1 MSLGTVQPHA
11 FNSEIGKAVNVEK
24 SKLFSPVTNKSVTY
38 KNRIVLPPM
47 CMYSSTDGFFND
59 FHLAHYASF
68 AFKGVA
74 AIIIEATAVE
84 PRGRTSPHDTGLW
97 SDEHIAP
104 LKRIVD
110 LIKTQGTIPAL
121 QLAHAGRKASMSSL
135 WSGYKFVPESEGG
148 WPNDIVGPSEI
159 PFDESHGKPRALT
172 IPELEALKQ
181 KWVDAAIRADK
192 ADIEVLEI
200 HNAHGFLSGHSNN
213 RTDIYGGS
221 LENRMRYPLE
231 VIEAVR
237 KVWPEHKPLW
247 VRISGTD
254 FKHLDTLERDEEGWD
269 IYQSIE
275 YAKALKKIGVDVIDV
290 SGGGSRAKAAY
301 PMYPTT
307 KLYQVEMANA
317 IKHQANIAT
326 AAVGRIIDPKDAEAV
341 LKEDKADYIL
351 VGRAHL
357 NNSGWL
363 NHAARELGVSNVWA
377 NQYERGQRAF

>member
-1 MSLGTVQPHA
+1 
-11 FNSEIGKAVNVEK
+11 
-24 SKLFSPVTNKSVTY
+24 
-38 KNRIVLPPM
+38 
-47 CMYSSTDGFFND
+47 
-59 FHLAHYASF
+59 
-68 AFKGVA
+68 
-74 AIIIEATAVE
+74 
-84 PRGRTSPHDTGLW
+84 
-97 SDEHIAP
+97 
-104 LKRIVD
+104 
-110 LIKTQGTIPAL
+110 
-121 QLAHAGRKASMSSL
+121 
-135 WSGYKFVPESEGG
+135 
-148 WPNDIVGPSEI
+148 
-159 PFDESHGKPRALT
+159 
-172 IPELEALKQ
+172 
-181 KWVDAAIRADK
+181 
-192 ADIEVLEI
+192 
-200 HNAHGFLSGHSNN
+200 
-213 RTDIYGGS
+213 
-221 LENRMRYPLE
+221 MRYPLE

-254 FKHLDTLERDEEGWD
+254 FKHLDTMERDEEGWD

-290 SGGGSRAKAAY
+290 SGGGNRAEAAY
-301 PMYPTT
+301 SIYTT
-307 KLYQVEMANA
+307 AKLYQVEMANA